1 MSDLIEAATE
11 PTTGTGPPPVRGR
24 WRQLSLLGGAMLVD
38 GTEAGL
44 VTGLFPVIRH
54 ALDLTL
60 GALGVLTA
68 AGKLIGVLA
77 APLWVWAARRWSRK
91 GVLVVST
98 GLWGVWGVAAGFSR
112 NFAQLLLFVTVLA
125 AGYAAAQPLV
135 SELVGDLFDS
145 ASRGRAVGAL
155 YGSLAL
161 AGSVLGPLIGQL
173 AGFREGWRWGLWGVG
188 ALNILVG
195 VVLLLCLRDPG
206 RGAAEHQLADLDHA
220 TREAR
225 TKIDVATVVSLF
237 RIPSFA
243 ILLVS
248 RLLSGHLLLSSFAV
262 VYLVDVFG
270 FTTQRAAVVLMPL
283 GIGYLLGTLAGG
295 FLADWA
301 ARRSPRH
308 GLPGVLQGA
317 QISFAVLAFLG
328 TQVHYSG
335 IGAYAL
341 LFCLMGI
348 AQGVNP
354 AVNRPMV
361 MAVTPP
367 ELRATAFTVYV
378 SVFEA
383 VAWAAFGLG
392 AGFLGQTYGLQ
403 PVFLAVLVVLML
415 VNGAFLTLLHRPYAE
430 DVQRV
435 QRELDLRRQHALA

>member
-1 MSDLIEAATE
+1 MSDLIETTSKPATR
-11 PTTGTGPPPVRGR
+11 PGPPPVRGR

-38 GTEAGL
+38 STEAGL
-44 VTGLFPVIRH
+44 VTGLFPVIRQ

-77 APLWVWAARRWSRK
+77 APLWVWASRRWSRK
-91 GVLVVST
+91 SVLVLST
-98 GLWGVWGVAAGFSR
+98 GLWGVWGVAAGFSQ

-161 AGSVLGPLIGQL
+161 VGSVLGPLIGQL
-173 AGFREGWRWGLWGVG
+173 AGVRDGWRWGLWGVG
-188 ALNILVG
+188 VLNILFG

-206 RGAAEHQLADLDHA
+206 RGAAEHQLADLDQA

-225 TKIDVATVVSLF
+225 TKIDVATVVSLLK
-237 RIPSFA
+237 IPSFA

-270 FTTQRAAVVLMPL
+270 FTTQRAAIVLMPL
-283 GIGYLLGTLAGG
+283 GIGFLLGTLSGG

-301 ARRSPRH
+301 ARKSPRH

-317 QISFAVLAFLG
+317 QIAFAVLAFLG

-335 IGAYAL
+335 IGTYAL

-348 AQGVNP
+348 TQGVNP
-354 AVNRPMV
+354 TVNRPMV

-367 ELRATAFTVYV
+367 ELRATAFTIYV

-383 VAWAAFGLG
+383 IAWAAFGLG
-392 AGFLGQTYGLQ
+392 AGFLSQTYGLQ

-415 VNGAFLTLLHRPYAE
+415 ANGAFLTLLHLPYAN

-435 QRELDLRRQHALA
+435 QRELDLRRRTALA

>member
-1 MSDLIEAATE
+1 MPDLIEATSPPASR
-11 PTTGTGPPPVRGR
+11 PAPPPVRGR

-38 GTEAGL
+38 GTESGL

-54 ALDLTL
+54 ALGLSL

-98 GLWGVWGVAAGFSR
+98 GLWGVWGVAAGFSQ
-112 NFAQLLLFVTVLA
+112 NFAQLLLFVTILA
-125 AGYAAAQPLV
+125 AGYAAAHPLV
-135 SELVGDLFDS
+135 PELLGDLFDS

-155 YGSLAL
+155 YGALAL

-173 AGFREGWRWGLWGVG
+173 AGFRDGWRWGLWGVG
-188 ALNILVG
+188 ALNILFG
-195 VVLLLCLRDPG
+195 LVLLLCLRDPG
-206 RGAAEHQLADLDHA
+206 RGAAEHQLADLDHTA
-220 TREAR
+220 REAR
-225 TKIDVATVVSLF
+225 TKIDLATVVSLF
-237 RIPSFA
+237 KIRSFA

-270 FTTQRAAVVLMPL
+270 FTTQRAVVVLMPH

-317 QISFAVLAFLG
+317 QIAFAVLAFLG
-328 TQVHYSG
+328 TQVHYGG
-335 IGAYAL
+335 IGTYAL
-341 LFCLMGI
+341 LFGLMGLT
-348 AQGVNP
+348 QGVNP
-354 AVNRPMV
+354 SVNRPMV

-367 ELRATAFTVYV
+367 ELRATAFTIYV

-383 VAWAAFGLG
+383 LAWAAFGLG

-415 VNGAFLTLLHRPYAE
+415 VNGAFLTLLHRPYAK

-435 QRELDLRRQHALA
+435 QHELDLRREHALA

>member
-1 MSDLIEAATE
+1 MSDLIEATSGSATR
-11 PTTGTGPPPVRGR
+11 TGSPPVRGR
-24 WRQLSLLGGAMLVD
+24 WAQLSLLGGAMLVD

-44 VTGLFPVIRH
+44 VTGLFPVIRQ

-91 GVLVVST
+91 SVLVLST
-98 GLWGVWGVAAGFSR
+98 GLWGIWGVAAGFSQ
-112 NFAQLLLFVTVLA
+112 NFAELLLFVTVLA

-135 SELVGDLFDS
+135 SELLGDLFDS

-155 YGSLAL
+155 YGGLAL
-161 AGSVLGPLIGQL
+161 VGSVLGPLIGQL
-173 AGFREGWRWGLWGVG
+173 AGVRDGWRWGLWGVG
-188 ALNILVG
+188 VLNILFG

-206 RGAAEHQLADLDHA
+206 RGAAEHQLADLDQA
-220 TREAR
+220 TRGTRA
-225 TKIDVATVVSLF
+225 KIDLATVASLF

-283 GIGYLLGTLAGG
+283 GIGYLLGTLSGG

-308 GLPGVLQGA
+308 GLPGALQGA
-317 QISFAVLAFLG
+317 QIAFAVLAFLG

-335 IGAYAL
+335 IGTYAL
-341 LFCLMGI
+341 LFCLMGV

-354 AVNRPMV
+354 SLNRPMV

-367 ELRATAFTVYV
+367 ELRATAFTIYV

-383 VAWAAFGLG
+383 VAWAVFGLG

-415 VNGAFLTLLHRPYAE
+415 ANGAFLTLLHLPYAN

-435 QRELDLRRQHALA
+435 QRELDRRRRVALA